1 MKNAFL
7 HPIWGLFLVFSFQGL
22 SAQTTL
28 TSASNPQIG
37 QSWDAVLSDPT
48 GFDPGPGGA
57 NQSWNFANLDTAE
70 APALFSF
77 EVLAPT
83 GNPLASDFP
92 SATHIIYWEIFGF
105 ELYQYEFADQSE
117 RVTLGGVSW
126 DPSDSSLLNKTLYT
140 DNDDALKYPLT
151 YQDSYTFS
159 SRQEVS
165 GFGFTAVYGIEGE
178 VTADGYGSLTTPAG
192 TFTDVLRFRV
202 QRIRIDSSF
211 FVGQKD
217 TAVQYIWM
225 QEGNAT
231 ALLVYETTTNE
242 DEEPSLNWTSPNNAN
257 GIFGPLA
264 KKEKE
269 INIFPNPGSSNF
281 QLELSDFSL
290 HEDIQIEVLD
300 LQGKLLYE
308 KEMRNNGNIIPLSLV
323 DFSPGIYLIS
333 LRDTEGNWARKKLIK
348 N

>member
-7 HPIWGLFLVFSFQGL
+7 HPIWGLFLVFSFQAL
-22 SAQTTL
+22 SAQPTI

-37 QSWDAVLSDPT
+37 QSWDAVLSDPV

-70 APALFSF
+70 APALFTF

-83 GNPLASDFP
+83 GNPLASDFS
-92 SATHIIYWEIFGF
+92 SATHIIYWKIFGF
-105 ELYQYEFADQSE
+105 ELYQYELSDQSE

-165 GFGFTAVYGIEGE
+165 GFGFTAVYGIEGT

-231 ALLVYETTTNE
+231 ALLVYETTTSE

-264 KKEKE
+264 EKEKE

-308 KEMRNNGNIIPLSLV
+308 KEMRNNGNIISLSLA
-323 DFSPGIYLIS
+323 DFSPGIYQIS
-333 LRDTEGNWARKKLIK
+333 LRDAEGNWARKKLIK

>member
-1 MKNAFL
+1 MKNAYL
-7 HPIWGLFLVFSFQGL
+7 HPLWGLFLLFSIQGL
-22 SAQTTL
+22 FAQPTI

-37 QSWDAVLSDPT
+37 QSWSAVLSDPT
-48 GFDPGPGGA
+48 GFNPGPGGA
-57 NQSWNFANLDTAE
+57 DQSWNFSNLDTAE
-70 APALFSF
+70 APALFNF
-77 EVLAPT
+77 EVRAT
-83 GNPLASDFP
+83 AGNPLAADYP
-92 SATHIIYWEIFGF
+92 NATHIIYWTIFGF
-105 ELYQYEFADQSE
+105 ELYQYESADQNQ
-117 RVTLGGVSW
+117 RITQGGVTW
-126 DPSDSSLLNKTLYT
+126 DPSDTSLLNQVVYT
-140 DNDDALKYPLT
+140 DDDDALNYPLT
-151 YQDSYTFS
+151 YQDSYTFD
-159 SRQEVS
+159 SRQEVR
-165 GFGFTAVYGIEGE
+165 GFGFTAVYGIEGT

-211 FVGQKD
+211 FVGQRD

-231 ALLVYETTTNE
+231 ALLVYETTTSE

-264 KKEKE
+264 EKEKE
-269 INIFPNPGSSNF
+269 INIFPNPGNSNF
-281 QLELSDFSL
+281 QLDLGNFSL
-290 HEDIQIEVLD
+290 HEDIQIEILD

-308 KEMRNNGNIIPLSLV
+308 KEMRNNGNIIPLSLE

-333 LRDTEGNWARKKLIK
+333 LMDTEGNWARKKLMK